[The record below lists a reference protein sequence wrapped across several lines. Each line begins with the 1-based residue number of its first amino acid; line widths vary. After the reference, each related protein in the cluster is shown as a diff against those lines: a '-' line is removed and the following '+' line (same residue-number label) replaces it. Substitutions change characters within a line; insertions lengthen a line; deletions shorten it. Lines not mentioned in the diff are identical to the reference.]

1 MTTLRSHCTAA
12 LGALLAAFV
21 ATGTTEAIAQAA
33 KPQTGANVSRPAATE
48 PRTLTWKDLVPADFR
63 LEEVLT
69 RFQQQALTLTDGDP
83 KAQEALKEL
92 SEAYRNAPV
101 VNALDGQLVRIPG
114 FVVPLDADFKN
125 MKSFLLVPYFGAC
138 IHTPPPP
145 PNQIVHV
152 VADKPVRG
160 QDLLADA
167 IWVTGVMSVK
177 RSTTELA
184 DAGYVLRLRDFKP
197 YKPEK

>member
-1 MTTLRSHCTAA
+1 MRTLRPIVTAA
-12 LGALLAAFV
+12 GAALLASIL
-21 ATGTTEAIAQAA
+21 ATGAMAQTA
-33 KPQTGANVSRPAATE
+33 KPQAGANVSRPAQTE
-48 PRTLTWKDLVPADFR
+48 ARTLSWKDLVPPDFR
-63 LEEVLT
+63 LEEVLA

-83 KAQEALKEL
+83 KAQAMLKEL
-92 SEAYRNAPV
+92 AEAYQNAPV

-160 QDLLADA
+160 NELLADA

>member
-1 MTTLRSHCTAA
+1 MRTLRPLLTAA
-12 LGALLAAFV
+12 CTIGLAAAAATV
-21 ATGTTEAIAQAA
+21 AVAQTA
-33 KPQTGANVSRPAATE
+33 KPQAGANVSRPAQTE
-48 PRTLTWKDLVPADFR
+48 PRTLAWKDLVPADFR
-63 LEEVLT
+63 LEEVLAK
-69 RFQQQALTLTDGDP
+69 FQQQALTLTDGDP
-83 KAQEALKEL
+83 KAQEMLKEL

-184 DAGYVLRLRDFKP
+184 DAGYVLRLREFKP
-197 YKPEK
+197 YKPER

>member
-1 MTTLRSHCTAA
+1 MTLLRPLRAA
-12 LGALLAAFV
+12 AVGALLATLA
-21 ATGTTEAIAQAA
+21 ATGALAQTAR
-33 KPQTGANVSRPAATE
+33 PQTGASVSRPAATE
-48 PRTLTWKDLVPADFR
+48 PRTLAWKDLVPADFR
-63 LEEVLT
+63 LEEVLAK
-69 RFQQQALTLTDGDP
+69 FQQQALTLTDGDP
-83 KAQEALKEL
+83 KAQDMLKEL

-101 VNALDGQLVRIPG
+101 VNALDGQFVRIPG

-160 QDLLADA
+160 NDLLADA
-167 IWVTGVMSVK
+167 VWITGVMSVK
-177 RSTTELA
+177 RSSTELA
-184 DAGYVLRLRDFKP
+184 DAGYVLRMRDFKP